1 METWVELI
9 SRDVTIV
16 NELGLHARSAG
27 KIAAIVKNA
36 RSNVW
41 IIREGERADAAS
53 VIDILTLACAKGSK
67 ISIEIEEPADL
78 NILNEI
84 EELVKQGFGE

>member
-1 METWVELI
+1 MGSRVELI
-9 SRDVTIV
+9 SRNVTIV

-41 IIREGERADAAS
+41 IKREGERADAAS

-84 EELVKQGFGE
+84 EELVKQGFRE

>member
-1 METWVELI
+1 MI
-9 SRDVTIV
+9 SKNVTIV

-27 KIAAIVKNA
+27 KIVEIVKNA

-41 IIREGERADAAS
+41 IIKGGERADAAS

-67 ISIEIEEPADL
+67 ITIKIEDPAEF
-78 NILNEI
+78 NILNSITELI
-84 EELVKQGFGE
+84 EQGFGEQV

>member
-1 METWVELI
+1 MELI
-9 SRDVTIV
+9 SRNVTIV

-41 IIREGERADAAS
+41 IKREGERADAAS

-84 EELVKQGFGE
+84 EELVKQGFRE

>member
-1 METWVELI
+1 MENWVELI
-9 SRDVTIV
+9 SRNVTIV

-41 IIREGERADAAS
+41 IIKEGERADAAS

-67 ISIEIEEPADL
+67 ITIKIDDPADL
-78 NILNEI
+78 NVLNAI
-84 EELVKQGFGE
+84 AKLIGQGFGE